1 MKIKANQQSTRIY
14 KVYIHRLKT
23 WVEVTK
29 EQHDAYYRDIW
40 ATRKR
45 AQYHG
50 QCMCPKSKFWMC
62 DGDCIACEFKAA
74 GNTLSLDYTFE
85 NKKGKE
91 TSLLDTLESDDASAT
106 SIMEEAELLTVLYQ
120 RLQELDPDGRRICEL
135 IMQGKSEREAAEDM
149 QMARSTFK
157 RRWNVVKELLRE
169 QLKDNR

>member
-1 MKIKANQQSTRIY
+1 MKNEVNQQSTRIY

-45 AQYHG
+45 AQSHG
-50 QCMCPKSKFWMC
+50 QCMCPKSKLWMC
-62 DGDCIACEFKAA
+62 DGDCLACEFKAA
-74 GNTLSLDYTFE
+74 GDRLSLDYTFE

-91 TSLLDTLESDDASAT
+91 TSLLDTLASDDASAA
-106 SIMEEAELLTVLYQ
+106 SIVEEAELLTALYQ
-120 RLQELDPDGRRICEL
+120 RLQELDPDGRRMCEL

-157 RRWNVVKELLRE
+157 RRWNTVKELLRE
-169 QLKDNR
+169 QLKDYR

>member
-50 QCMCPKSKFWMC
+50 QCMCPKSKLWMC
-62 DGDCIACEFKAA
+62 DGDCLACEFKAA

-91 TSLLDTLESDDASAT
+91 TSLLDILESDDVSAA

-157 RRWNVVKELLRE
+157 RRWNAVKELLRE
-169 QLKDNR
+169 QLKDYR

>member
-1 MKIKANQQSTRIY
+1 MKNEVNQQSTRIY

-45 AQYHG
+45 AQSHG
-50 QCMCPKSKFWMC
+50 QCMCPKSKLWMC
-62 DGDCIACEFKAA
+62 DGDCLACEFRAA
-74 GNTLSLDYTFE
+74 GDRLSLDYTFE

-91 TSLLDTLESDDASAT
+91 TSLLDTLASDDVSAAS
-106 SIMEEAELLTVLYQ
+106 IVEEAELLTALYQ
-120 RLQELDPDGRRICEL
+120 RLQELDPDGRRMCEL

-157 RRWNVVKELLRE
+157 RRWNTVKELLRE
-169 QLKDNR
+169 QLKDYR